1 VVREAVRVDI
11 ATHADLE
18 RLADE
23 VVRTRIPLVITR
35 GDEDLVIL
43 SPAAPKRG
51 RQGKR
56 ASQADIEAALA
67 TFGAWTDLDA
77 EKFLRELDEARSD
90 NKPPVKL

>member
-11 ATHADLE
+11 ATHPDLE

-23 VVRTRIPLVITR
+23 VVRTRIPRVITR

-43 SPAAPKRG
+43 SPAVQKR
-51 RQGKR
+51 RKPGKR

-67 TFGAWTDLDA
+67 TLGTWTDLDA

-90 NKPPVKL
+90 NSPPVRL